1 MPGFTVTSYTV
12 HKFLILTVLSLLLTG
27 PLAVGRMLGAQAR
40 VEKTLGVQDNIKVEQ
55 ISIWDARDHGKSR
68 VSLTAYIPAQCSNA
82 TAVIVCPGGSYFWL
96 DNKNEG
102 EISAL
107 ELAKHGIAAFVLNY
121 RVAGKI
127 NFITDLR
134 FLYGGNRFPRMLE
147 DLQQAIM
154 HVRSNAGHYGVRPDR
169 IGCMGFSAGGHL
181 VMMAAES
188 EIYQGRV
195 PEYEHPGASAMPN
208 FVAPIYPVVTMTQK
222 DVVHR
227 RSRRAL
233 MGVKEGDKGLRAV
246 LSLEQ
251 NIPDA
256 CCPVF
261 LLNCAD
267 DPIVNY
273 RNSELLDNALAAKG
287 IQHKYTQ
294 LPFGGHGF
302 GFNDI
307 RRADSLYLWTPSFI
321 EWVSTL
327 CPAE

>member
-1 MPGFTVTSYTV
+1 MPCFIFTCSAVR
-12 HKFLILTVLSLLLTG
+12 KFLILFVLSLLLTG
-27 PLAVGRMLGAQAR
+27 PLALGQTLAAQDEVR
-40 VEKTLGVQDNIKVEQ
+40 TEQ
-55 ISIWDARDHGKSR
+55 INLWPDGWHGKSK
-68 VSLTAYIPAQCSNA
+68 VSLTAYIPAQNSGA

-96 DNKNEG
+96 DNKKEG
-102 EISAL
+102 EGVAR
-107 ELAKHGIAAFVLNY
+107 ELAERGIAAFVLNY
-121 RVAGKI
+121 RVAGKM

-154 HVRSNAGHYGVRPDR
+154 YVRSNAAHYGVRPDR
-169 IGCMGFSAGGHL
+169 IGCIGFSAGGHL

-188 EIYQGRV
+188 EMYQGRIRK
-195 PEYEHPGASAMPN
+195 YEHPGADAMPN

-233 MGVKEGDKGLRAV
+233 MGTKEGDKALRAI

-251 NIPDA
+251 NIPDN

-267 DPIVNY
+267 DPVVDY
-273 RNSELLDNALAAKG
+273 RNSELLDSALTAKG
-287 IQHKYTQ
+287 IPHNYTQ

>member
-27 PLAVGRMLGAQAR
+27 PTAFGQTLAAQAH
-40 VEKTLGVQDNIKVEQ
+40 VAQDDIKVEQ

-68 VSLTAYIPAQCSNA
+68 VSLTAYIPAQCSSA

-96 DNKNEG
+96 DSKSEG
-102 EISAL
+102 VNSAF
-107 ELAKHGIAAFVLNY
+107 ELAKHGIVAFVLNY
-121 RVAGKI
+121 RVAGKM

-154 HVRSNAGHYGVRPDR
+154 HVRSNAEHYNVRPDR
-169 IGCMGFSAGGHL
+169 IGCIGFSAGGHL

-188 EIYQGRV
+188 EMYQGRIRK
-195 PEYEHPGASAMPN
+195 YEHPGVEAMPN

-233 MGVKEGDKGLRAV
+233 MGAKEGDKDLRAI

-251 NIPDA
+251 NIPDT

-267 DPIVNY
+267 DPVVDY
-273 RNSELLDNALAAKG
+273 RNSELLDSALTAKG

-321 EWVSTL
+321 EWVSSV